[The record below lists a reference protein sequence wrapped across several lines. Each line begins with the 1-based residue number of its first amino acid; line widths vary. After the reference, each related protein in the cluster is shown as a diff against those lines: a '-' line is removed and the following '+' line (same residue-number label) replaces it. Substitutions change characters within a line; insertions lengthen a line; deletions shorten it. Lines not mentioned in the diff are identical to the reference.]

1 MSMQQNLTKLA
12 GIAVA
17 FLAALAM
24 AQEAATTITNT
35 TSTTAPAATNTSG
48 SSFSLALGGTNNG
61 PMVITSDLMEVD
73 YKEYVAAFD
82 NNVHVTDP
90 QFEMTCDRM
99 LVFFEGTNHIKRII
113 AINHVVMTQPDR
125 NATCDKAVY
134 EHATGKITMTGSP
147 VVNHGNDHWT
157 GTELTVWLN
166 DQRVMG
172 KDTKLTISSETM
184 KKGNVKP

>member
-1 MSMQQNLTKLA
+1 MQQNLMKMAWFPVIFLA
-12 GIAVA
+12 G
-17 FLAALAM
+17 FALA
-24 AQEAATTITNT
+24 QETATITTNT
-35 TSTTAPAATNTSG
+35 TVATAPASTNTTG

-134 EHATGKITMTGSP
+134 EHASGKITMTGSP

-157 GTELTVWLN
+157 GTELTVWLS
-166 DQRVMG
+166 DQRVTG
-172 KDTKLTISSETM
+172 KDARLTISSESM